1 MNKASRTA
9 ALMMGMMVLAGCAAT
24 HEGPPKRAVKIA
36 FVENIMGDYH
46 LTHFPG
52 SWKQASKRLRVSHC
66 KKGSS
71 PGLWACEVYIQDKNG
86 PHDMN
91 EVKMVHEGGVW
102 KGYAP

>member
-1 MNKASRTA
+1 MNKGSRTA
-9 ALMMGMMVLAGCAAT
+9 ALIMGMIVLAGCTAT

-36 FVENIMGDYH
+36 YVENIIGFYR
-46 LTHFPG
+46 LKHFPG
-52 SWKQASKRLRVSHC
+52 PWKQAEKRLVVSHC

-86 PHDMN
+86 PHDMS

-102 KGYAP
+102 KAYAP